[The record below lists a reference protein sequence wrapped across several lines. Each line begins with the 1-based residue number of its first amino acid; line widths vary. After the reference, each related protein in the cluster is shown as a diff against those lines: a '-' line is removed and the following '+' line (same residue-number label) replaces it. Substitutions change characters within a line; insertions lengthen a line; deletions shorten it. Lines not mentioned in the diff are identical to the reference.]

1 MRSLARDGWTSRA
14 REAGERM
21 SRPRVRFWQKVLAAL
36 LIVGVAPIALVSVV
50 LTHNTRN
57 DLTSLGVTNIRQRS
71 TSTANAIAAYLASRL
86 GDIILV
92 AKLPDIINYA
102 TNFTD
107 QQARAGARVALSAA
121 AARSPEYESVA
132 VVDPKGTIVAA
143 SVPTDEGTSVAFREY
158 FLTAMKG
165 TPYVSDPSYSVIT
178 NKPAL
183 FFSSPI
189 KDPSG
194 AVLAAVRTRV
204 NLAAIWD
211 IVEGDAGSVGEG
223 AHSFLVD
230 DYGIRLAVSETKGH
244 RDQAESLIYKPIAP
258 IDADTAKKL
267 AADKRFG
274 TITPDKLVIDPLPT
288 LKTALDTLP
297 RGASGDAA
305 FAFGSGTN
313 EQRGVVTR
321 LVNKPWGYVLA
332 VPLTTYTRAADNATV
347 DAALMLVMGVL
358 LSFVI
363 GILLT
368 RSLVG
373 PLRRLVGEATQVS
386 TGDIALRE
394 AHFDTRSGDDITHE
408 VASAFDRM
416 LNALRFYALADEAG
430 SGGED

>member
-1 MRSLARDGWTSRA
+1 MRALARDGWTRWA

-21 SRPRVRFWQKVLAAL
+21 RRPRIRFWQKVLAAL
-36 LIVGVAPIALVSVV
+36 VIVGVAPIALVSVV
-50 LTHNTRN
+50 STNNTRN
-57 DLTSLGVTNIRQRS
+57 DLTLLGVTNIRQRS
-71 TSTANAIAAYLASRL
+71 TSTANAIDAYLASRL

-92 AKLPDIINYA
+92 AKLPDIVRYA
-102 TNFTD
+102 TNLGD
-107 QQARAGARVALSAA
+107 QESRGAARTALAAA
-121 AARSPEYESVA
+121 AARAPEYESVA

-165 TPYVSDPSYSVIT
+165 SSYVSDPSYSVIT

-189 KDPSG
+189 VANG
-194 AVLAAVRTRV
+194 VVLAAVRTRV

-211 IVEGDAGSVGEG
+211 IVEGDTGSVGIG

-230 DYGIRLAVSETKGH
+230 DFGIRLAVSETKGH

-258 IDADTAKKL
+258 IDPDTVKKL
-267 AADKRFG
+267 VADKRFG

-288 LKTALDTLP
+288 LKTALDGLAK
-297 RGASGDAA
+297 GASGDAA
-305 FAFGSGTN
+305 FAYGAGSD

-332 VPLTTYTRAADNATV
+332 VPLSTYTKAADNATF

-363 GILLT
+363 GVMLT

-386 TGDIALRE
+386 TGDIDLRE

-430 SGGED
+430 SGGEE

>member
-1 MRSLARDGWTSRA
+1 
-14 REAGERM
+14 
-21 SRPRVRFWQKVLAAL
+21 VLAAL

-50 LTHNTRN
+50 STHNTRN

-71 TSTANAIAAYLASRL
+71 TSTANAIDAYLASRL
-86 GDIILV
+86 GDIVLV
-92 AKLPDIINYA
+92 AKLPDIVRFA
-102 TNFTD
+102 TNLSD
-107 QQARAGARVALSAA
+107 PESRAAARTALSAA
-121 AARSPEYESVA
+121 AARAPEYESVA

-165 TPYVSDPSYSVIT
+165 TAYVSDPSYSVIT
-178 NKPAL
+178 KKPAL
-183 FFSSPI
+183 FFSSPVA
-189 KDPSG
+189 SNG
-194 AVLAAVRTRV
+194 VVVAVVRTRV
-204 NLAAIWD
+204 NLSAIWD
-211 IVEGDAGSVGEG
+211 VVESDAGSVGVG

-230 DYGIRLAVSETKGH
+230 DYGIRLAVSETKGR

-288 LKTALDTLP
+288 LKSALDTLP

-305 FAFGSGTN
+305 FAFGAGSA
-313 EQRGVVTR
+313 EERGVVTR

-332 VPLTTYTRAADNATV
+332 VPLTTYTKAADNATV

-386 TGDIALRE
+386 TGDIDLRE

-430 SGGED
+430 SGGEE

>member
-1 MRSLARDGWTSRA
+1 MR
-14 REAGERM
+14 
-21 SRPRVRFWQKVLAAL
+21 RPRIRFWQKVLAAL
-36 LIVGVAPIALVSVV
+36 VIVGVAPIALVSVV
-50 LTHNTRN
+50 STNNTRN
-57 DLTSLGVTNIRQRS
+57 DLTLLGVTNIRQRS
-71 TSTANAIAAYLASRL
+71 TSTANAIDAYLASRL

-92 AKLPDIINYA
+92 AKLPDIVRYA
-102 TNFTD
+102 TNLGD
-107 QQARAGARVALSAA
+107 QESRATARTALAAA
-121 AARSPEYESVA
+121 AARAPEYESVA

-183 FFSSPI
+183 FFSSPVA
-189 KDPSG
+189 SNNVVV
-194 AVLAAVRTRV
+194 AVVRTRV

-211 IVEGDAGSVGEG
+211 IVESDAGSVGVG

-230 DYGIRLAVSETKGH
+230 DYGIRLAVSETKGN
-244 RDQAESLIYKPIAP
+244 RAQAESLIYKPIAP

-288 LKTALDTLP
+288 LKTALDGLP
-297 RGASGDAA
+297 KGTSGDAA
-305 FAFGSGTN
+305 FAFGGGSA

-332 VPLTTYTRAADNATV
+332 VPLSTYTRAADNATF
-347 DAALMLVMGVL
+347 DAGLMLVMGVL

-386 TGDIALRE
+386 TGDIDLRE

-430 SGGED
+430 SGGEE

>member
-1 MRSLARDGWTSRA
+1 MR
-14 REAGERM
+14 
-21 SRPRVRFWQKVLAAL
+21 RPRVRFWQKVLTAL

-50 LTHNTRN
+50 STHNTRN

-71 TSTANAIAAYLASRL
+71 TSTANAIDAYLASRL
-86 GDIILV
+86 GDIVLV
-92 AKLPDIINYA
+92 AKLPDIVRFA
-102 TNFTD
+102 TNLGD
-107 QQARAGARVALSAA
+107 PDSRAAARTALSAA
-121 AARSPEYESVA
+121 AARAPEYESVA

-165 TPYVSDPSYSVIT
+165 TAYVSDPSYSVIT
-178 NKPAL
+178 KKPAL
-183 FFSSPI
+183 FFSSPVA
-189 KDPSG
+189 SNG
-194 AVLAAVRTRV
+194 VVVAVVRTRV
-204 NLAAIWD
+204 NLSAIWD
-211 IVEGDAGSVGEG
+211 VVESDAGSVGLG

-288 LKTALDTLP
+288 LKSALDTLP

-305 FAFGSGTN
+305 FAFGAGSA
-313 EQRGVVTR
+313 EERGVVTR

-332 VPLTTYTRAADNATV
+332 VPLTTYTKAADNATF

-386 TGDIALRE
+386 TGDIDLRE

-430 SGGED
+430 SGGEE

>member
-1 MRSLARDGWTSRA
+1 MR
-14 REAGERM
+14 
-21 SRPRVRFWQKVLAAL
+21 RPRIRFWQKVLAAL
-36 LIVGVAPIALVSVV
+36 VIVGVAPIALVSVV
-50 LTHNTRN
+50 STNNTRN
-57 DLTSLGVTNIRQRS
+57 DLTLLGVTNIRQRS
-71 TSTANAIAAYLASRL
+71 TSTANAIDAYLASRL

-92 AKLPDIINYA
+92 AKLPDIVRYA
-102 TNFTD
+102 TNLGD
-107 QQARAGARVALSAA
+107 QESRAIARTALAAA
-121 AARSPEYESVA
+121 AARAPEYESVA

-183 FFSSPI
+183 FFSSPVA
-189 KDPSG
+189 SNNVVV
-194 AVLAAVRTRV
+194 AVVRTRV

-211 IVEGDAGSVGEG
+211 IVESDAGSVGVG

-230 DYGIRLAVSETKGH
+230 DYGIRLAVSETKGN
-244 RDQAESLIYKPIAP
+244 RTQAESLIYKPIAP

-288 LKTALDTLP
+288 LKAALDGLP
-297 RGASGDAA
+297 KGASGDAA
-305 FAFGSGTN
+305 FAFGGGSA

-347 DAALMLVMGVL
+347 DAGLMLVMGVL

-386 TGDIALRE
+386 TGDIDLRE

-430 SGGED
+430 SGGEE

>member
-1 MRSLARDGWTSRA
+1 
-14 REAGERM
+14 M
-21 SRPRVRFWQKVLAAL
+21 SILRPRFWQKVLAAL
-36 LIVGVAPIALVSVV
+36 LIVGVVPIALVSAISIQ
-50 LTHNTRN
+50 NTRN
-57 DLTSLGVTNIRQRS
+57 NLTTLGVTNIQQRS
-71 TSTANAIAAYLASRL
+71 TSSASAIDAYLQSRL

-92 AKLPDIINYA
+92 GKLPDVVRFGQNLRDTA
-102 TNFTD
+102 AKNAAR
-107 QQARAGARVALSAA
+107 QALVAA
-121 AARSPEYESVA
+121 AARSPEYESIA
-132 VVDPKGTIVAA
+132 VVDPDGTIVAA
-143 SVPTDEGTSVAFREY
+143 SIQTDEGTSLKVREY
-158 FLTAMKG
+158 FLPALKG
-165 TPYVSDPSYSVIT
+165 TPYISDPSYSVIT

-183 FFSSPI
+183 FFSAPI
-189 KDPSG
+189 TDGKLVY
-194 AVLAAVRTRV
+194 AVVRTRV
-204 NLAAIWD
+204 NMAAVWD
-211 IVEGDAGSVGEG
+211 IVETDAGSVGEG
-223 AHSFLVD
+223 AHGFLVD

-258 IDADTAKKL
+258 IDPDTAKKL

-288 LKTALDTLP
+288 LKTALDGLP
-297 RGASGDAA
+297 KGALGDAA
-305 FAFGSGTN
+305 FAFGAGAD

-332 VPLTTYTRAADNATV
+332 VPLTTYTKAADNATF

-363 GILLT
+363 GVMLT

-386 TGDIALRE
+386 TGDIDLRV

-408 VASAFDRM
+408 VASACDRM

>member
-1 MRSLARDGWTSRA
+1 
-14 REAGERM
+14 
-21 SRPRVRFWQKVLAAL
+21 
-36 LIVGVAPIALVSVV
+36 
-50 LTHNTRN
+50 
-57 DLTSLGVTNIRQRS
+57 VTNIRQRS
-71 TSTANAIAAYLASRL
+71 TSTANAIDAYLASRL

-92 AKLPDIINYA
+92 AKLPDIVRYA
-102 TNFTD
+102 TNLGD
-107 QQARAGARVALSAA
+107 QESRAAARVALSAA

-132 VVDPKGTIVAA
+132 VVDLKGTIVAA
-143 SVPTDEGTSVAFREY
+143 SILTDEGTSVAFREY
-158 FLTAMKG
+158 FLTALKG

-183 FFSSPI
+183 FFSS
-189 KDPSG
+189 
-194 AVLAAVRTRV
+194 AVASNNVVVAVVRTRV

-211 IVEGDAGSVGEG
+211 IVESDTGSVGIG

-230 DYGIRLAVSETKGH
+230 DYGIRLAVSETKGQ
-244 RDQAESLIYKPIAP
+244 RDKAESLIYKPIAP
-258 IDADTAKKL
+258 IEADTVKKL
-267 AADKRFG
+267 VADRRFG
-274 TITPDKLVIDPLPT
+274 QLKPEQLVIDPLPT
-288 LKTALDTLP
+288 LKTALDGLP

-305 FAFGSGTN
+305 FAFGTGSA
-313 EQRGVVTR
+313 EQRAVVTR

-332 VPLTTYTRAADNATV
+332 VPLSTYTKAADNATF
-347 DAALMLVMGVL
+347 DAAMMLVMGVL

-363 GILLT
+363 GVVLT

-386 TGDIALRE
+386 TGNIDLRE

>member
-1 MRSLARDGWTSRA
+1 
-14 REAGERM
+14 
-21 SRPRVRFWQKVLAAL
+21 
-36 LIVGVAPIALVSVV
+36 
-50 LTHNTRN
+50 
-57 DLTSLGVTNIRQRS
+57 VTNIRQRS
-71 TSTANAIAAYLASRL
+71 TSTANAIDAYLANRL

-92 AKLPDIINYA
+92 AKLPDIVKYA
-102 TNFTD
+102 TNLAD
-107 QQARAGARVALSAA
+107 QEARAAARTALSAA

-132 VVDPKGTIVAA
+132 VVDLKGTIVAA

-158 FLTAMKG
+158 FLTATKG

-183 FFSSPI
+183 FFSSPVAFNNVVV
-189 KDPSG
+189 
-194 AVLAAVRTRV
+194 AVVRTRV

-211 IVEGDAGSVGEG
+211 IVEGDAGSVGIG

-274 TITPDKLVIDPLPT
+274 TITPDKLVIDPLPS
-288 LKTALDTLP
+288 LKTALDGLP
-297 RGASGDAA
+297 RGTSGDAA
-305 FAFGSGTN
+305 FAFGAGSA

-332 VPLTTYTRAADNATV
+332 VPLTTYTRAADNATF
-347 DAALMLVMGVL
+347 DAGLMLVMGIL

-363 GILLT
+363 GVLLT

-386 TGDIALRE
+386 TGDIDLRQ

-430 SGGED
+430 SGGEE

>member
-1 MRSLARDGWTSRA
+1 MR
-14 REAGERM
+14 
-21 SRPRVRFWQKVLAAL
+21 RPRIRFWQKVLAAL
-36 LIVGVAPIALVSVV
+36 VIVGVAPIALVSVV
-50 LTHNTRN
+50 STNNTRN
-57 DLTSLGVTNIRQRS
+57 DLTALGVTNIRQRS
-71 TSTANAIAAYLASRL
+71 TSTANAIDAYLASRL

-92 AKLPDIINYA
+92 AKLPDIIHYA
-102 TNFTD
+102 TNLGD
-107 QQARAGARVALSAA
+107 QDSRAAARTALSAA
-121 AARSPEYESVA
+121 AARAPEYESVA
-132 VVDPKGTIVAA
+132 VVDPKGMIVAA

-183 FFSSPI
+183 FFSSPVAANNVVV
-189 KDPSG
+189 
-194 AVLAAVRTRV
+194 AVVRTRV

-211 IVEGDAGSVGEG
+211 IVESDAGSVGVG

-230 DYGIRLAVSETKGH
+230 DYGIRLAVSETKGN
-244 RDQAESLIYKPIAP
+244 RAQAESLIYKPIAP
-258 IDADTAKKL
+258 IDPDTAKKL

-288 LKTALDTLP
+288 LKTALDGLA
-297 RGASGDAA
+297 RGTSGDAA
-305 FAFGSGTN
+305 FAFGAGSD

-332 VPLTTYTRAADNATV
+332 VPLTTYTKAADNATF

-386 TGDIALRE
+386 TGNIDLRE

-416 LNALRFYALADEAG
+416 LNALRFYALADES
-430 SGGED
+430 SGGEE

>member
-1 MRSLARDGWTSRA
+1 MR
-14 REAGERM
+14 
-21 SRPRVRFWQKVLAAL
+21 RPRVRFWQKVLAAL
-36 LIVGVAPIALVSVV
+36 VIVGVAPIALVSVV
-50 LTHNTRN
+50 STNNTRD

-71 TSTANAIAAYLASRL
+71 TSTANAIDAYLASRL

-92 AKLPDIINYA
+92 AKLPDIVRYA
-102 TNFTD
+102 TNAGD
-107 QQARAGARVALSAA
+107 QEARASARTALSAA

-132 VVDPKGTIVAA
+132 VVDLKGTIVAA
-143 SVPTDEGTSVAFREY
+143 SLQTDEGTSIAFREY
-158 FLTAMKG
+158 FLTARAG

-183 FFSSPI
+183 FFSSPVAAN
-189 KDPSG
+189 G
-194 AVLAAVRTRV
+194 VVVAVVRTRV

-211 IVEGDAGSVGEG
+211 IVEGDAGSVGVG

-230 DYGIRLAVSETKGH
+230 DYGIRLAVSETKGQ
-244 RDQAESLIYKPIAP
+244 RDKAESLIYKPIAP
-258 IDADTAKKL
+258 IDAETVKKL
-267 AADKRFG
+267 VADRRFG
-274 TITPDKLVIDPLPT
+274 QLKPEQLVIDPLPT
-288 LKTALDTLP
+288 LKTALDGLP
-297 RGASGDAA
+297 KGASGDAA
-305 FAFGSGTN
+305 FAFGDGSA

-332 VPLTTYTRAADNATV
+332 VPLATYTKAADNATF
-347 DAALMLVMGVL
+347 DAALMLAMGVL

-386 TGDIALRE
+386 TGDIDLRE

>member
-1 MRSLARDGWTSRA
+1 
-14 REAGERM
+14 
-21 SRPRVRFWQKVLAAL
+21 L
-36 LIVGVAPIALVSVV
+36 LIVGVAPIALVSAVS
-50 LTHNTRN
+50 THNTRN

-71 TSTANAIAAYLASRL
+71 TSTANAIDAYLASRL

-92 AKLPDIINYA
+92 AKLPDIVRYA
-102 TNFTD
+102 TNLGD
-107 QQARAGARVALSAA
+107 QDARGAARTALAAA
-121 AARSPEYESVA
+121 AARAPEYESVA

-183 FFSSPI
+183 FFSSPVAANNVVV
-189 KDPSG
+189 
-194 AVLAAVRTRV
+194 AVVRTRV

-211 IVEGDAGSVGEG
+211 IVEGDAGSVGVG

-230 DYGIRLAVSETKGH
+230 DYGIRLAVSETKG
-244 RDQAESLIYKPIAP
+244 RRQQAESLIYKPIAP

-274 TITPDKLVIDPLPT
+274 TITPDKLVIDPLPS
-288 LKTALDTLP
+288 LKSALDGLP

-305 FAFGSGTN
+305 FAFGAGSD

-332 VPLTTYTRAADNATV
+332 VPLTTYTKAADNATV
-347 DAALMLVMGVL
+347 DAMLMLVMGVL

-363 GILLT
+363 GVVLT

-386 TGDIALRE
+386 TGDIDLRE

-416 LNALRFYALADEAG
+416 LNALRFYALTDEAG
-430 SGGED
+430 SGGEE

>member
-1 MRSLARDGWTSRA
+1 MR
-14 REAGERM
+14 
-21 SRPRVRFWQKVLAAL
+21 RPRVRFWQKVLAAL
-36 LIVGVAPIALVSVV
+36 LIVGVAPIALVSLVS
-50 LTHNTRN
+50 THNTRN

-71 TSTANAIAAYLASRL
+71 TSTANAIDAYLANRL
-86 GDIILV
+86 GDIMLV
-92 AKLPDIINYA
+92 AKLPDIVRYA
-102 TNFTD
+102 TNLGD
-107 QQARAGARVALSAA
+107 ENARAAARLALTAA
-121 AARSPEYESVA
+121 AARAPEYESIA
-132 VVDPKGTIVAA
+132 VVDLKGTIVAA
-143 SVPTDEGTSVAFREY
+143 SVPTDEGTSVAFRQY
-158 FLTAMKG
+158 FLSALKG
-165 TPYVSDPSYSVIT
+165 DPYVSDPSYSVIT

-183 FFSSPI
+183 FFSSPVAANNVVV
-189 KDPSG
+189 
-194 AVLAAVRTRV
+194 AVVRTRV

-211 IVEGDAGSVGEG
+211 IVESDAGSVGVG

-274 TITPDKLVIDPLPT
+274 AKTPEQLVIDPLPT
-288 LKTALDTLP
+288 LKSALDALP
-297 RGASGDAA
+297 KGASADAA
-305 FAFGSGTN
+305 FAFGAGPD

-332 VPLTTYTRAADNATV
+332 VPLATYTRAADNATF
-347 DAALMLVMGVL
+347 DAVLMLIMGVL

-363 GILLT
+363 GVVLT

-386 TGDIALRE
+386 TGDIDLRE

-416 LNALRFYALADEAG
+416 LTALRFYALADEG
-430 SGGED
+430 TGGDD